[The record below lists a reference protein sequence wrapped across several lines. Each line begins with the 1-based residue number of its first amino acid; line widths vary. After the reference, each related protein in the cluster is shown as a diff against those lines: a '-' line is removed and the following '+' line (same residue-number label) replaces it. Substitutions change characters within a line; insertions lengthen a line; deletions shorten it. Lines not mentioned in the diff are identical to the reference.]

1 MFSLAT
7 DQAIIKALQ
16 IYGMAIVI
24 SMIVAVL
31 IKVLVVV
38 SSGTKQL
45 AKPIAATQKTAEPV
59 IAKDIPE
66 EVVAVITAA
75 IATVMGPHRILHI
88 GESKH
93 SWAREGRA
101 AQHSHQPR
109 H

>member
-7 DQAIIKALQ
+7 GLATIKALQ

-31 IKVLVVV
+31 IKILVMVT
-38 SSGTKQL
+38 SGTKPL
-45 AKPIAATQKTAEPV
+45 AKPAGATQKTAEPI
-59 IAKDIPE
+59 IATNIPE

-75 IATVMGPHRILHI
+75 IATAMGPHRILHI
-88 GESKH
+88 GETKH